1 MIESKRAQGAR
12 LLDATSADSNIP
24 RIQHARDRVA
34 EALDTKK
41 RPNFDDLMLLK
52 YAADGVEER

>member
-12 LLDATSADSNIP
+12 LLDATLGDSNIP
-24 RIQHARDRVA
+24 RIQRVRERVA
-34 EALDTKK
+34 TALDAKK
-41 RPNFDDLMLLK
+41 RPSFDDLMTLK

>member
-12 LLDATSADSNIP
+12 LLDETLAASNIP
-24 RIQHARDRVA
+24 RIQSARERVA
-34 EALDTKK
+34 DALDTKK
-41 RPNFDDLMLLK
+41 RPNFDDLMTLK